1 MMKKRLPDCHSKKL
15 INLLEVLY
23 SNTTTALAEA
33 PDNVF
38 EVQSG
43 VRQGGPESP
52 MLFNLYI
59 DLVMRVFLQNCM
71 EANIRFLK
79 FKYRIPESAS
89 HNRRGKVGHHQIDWI
104 GYADDIIL
112 TFESKIE
119 LQRAMNILNETFS
132 KFSLSINMT
141 KTKTMILNH
150 QYAGEAYPETICQLN
165 GNPIDNVKTF
175 IYLGSCIKYDEPSTG
190 NTEIELR
197 IDCAENAL
205 YQFSSKFFNQ
215 KIAIK
220 TRVQIMNS
228 IVRSIM
234 VYGCQTWSLTKQL
247 LRKIKG
253 AYSRILRKMVKGGYR
268 RKIDSWSFVLTNDE
282 ILRQCETED
291 IEAYIRRQQR
301 NYMAHTVRR
310 EDTSMSKLTT
320 YNDDWRRPGRF
331 ITTETMVL
339 KHERMNRDQFNRKEL
354 EREF

>member
-1 MMKKRLPDCHSKKL
+1 
-15 INLLEVLY
+15 
-23 SNTTTALAEA
+23 
-33 PDNVF
+33 
-38 EVQSG
+38 
-43 VRQGGPESP
+43 
-52 MLFNLYI
+52 
-59 DLVMRVFLQNCM
+59 M

-89 HNRRGKVGHHQIDWI
+89 HNRRGKGGYHQIDWI

-190 NTEIELR
+190 KTEIELR

-220 TRVQIMNS
+220 TRVQLMNS
-228 IVRSIM
+228 IVRSTM

-247 LRKIKG
+247 LGKIKA

-268 RKIDSWSFVLTNDE
+268 RKRDYWSFVLTN
-282 ILRQCETED
+282 
-291 IEAYIRRQQR
+291 
-301 NYMAHTVRR
+301 VRYCDSG
-310 EDTSMSKLTT
+310 EQKT
-320 YNDDWRRPGRF
+320 
-331 ITTETMVL
+331 
-339 KHERMNRDQFNRKEL
+339 
-354 EREF
+354 